1 MTDLAFDK
9 AISFRWHDDDGRLH
23 VDRSN
28 LTRVQVAPYMGKEIP
43 GWEALKLDPEKI
55 YYGYRPAEEL
65 GSDATIKSVI
75 GIPIQ
80 LNHHL
85 DYPDDPAMDTRV
97 GSTGDLAKFDGTYLS
112 NSLHIQNEDACR
124 RIRDGSMKQ
133 LSLAYHYRPDFKS
146 TGVFNGQNYDFTM
159 RDIRGQHLALV
170 EEGRAGSSCCVS
182 DHALQTKVKDM
193 DGEKKTVN
201 PVSKD
206 GDPGVESAEVKIAEL
221 VRELSDL
228 LRALHKKGPDGQL
241 TDVGGEGEGADEGG
255 EGSKIQ
261 KVLAAFAKLNASEED
276 MQTLKGILE
285 EIASGKG
292 DDEAAT
298 TASTEEGEKPDDGA
312 KDDDDIDGA
321 GAAEGEADVGEGEGE
336 SGSELSEAALDA
348 IKRCGF
354 DNESDDFKKAFAAG
368 LEYGEAGNKLDDADQ
383 GARDEEPKIDDKGI
397 PAQDAAI
404 KAFEKKLEAMDEC
417 KEVIGKVRLTAFDS
431 AGAVYL
437 YALKQAGMS
446 VDGIKPEQA
455 QVAWQAFVSGKRTA
469 GKKTGV
475 AEDSALDDVESD
487 LLRDIQVRI

>member
-201 PVSKD
+201 LVSKD

-241 TDVGGEGEGADEGG
+241 TDVGGEGEGADE
-255 EGSKIQ
+255 
-261 KVLAAFAKLNASEED
+261 D
-276 MQTLKGILE
+276 
-285 EIASGKG
+285 
-292 DDEAAT
+292 
-298 TASTEEGEKPDDGA
+298 GEKPDDGA

-321 GAAEGEADVGEGEGE
+321 GATEGEADGGEGEGE

-368 LEYGEAGNKLDDADQ
+368 LEYGEAGNKSDDADQ
-383 GARDEEPKIDDKGI
+383 GASDEEPKTDDKGI

-475 AEDSALDDVESD
+475 AEDSALDDGESD